1 MWVTGGL
8 EPCSQCRRRLARFKR
23 GTAAILNRQA
33 FRFSST
39 TQITKCSPTS
49 ATKQQSFTHDRQSVL
64 WLWRRGPCQWL
75 QTTSAY
81 RKYFTSAAGALKRG
95 SLRLLKQFPVSV
107 TVAPKCEPCC
117 RPRKSPHFLPEMNHP
132 KKKSFNKIHKEK
144 AEVGQWCW
152 NAWGVEQAANQNN
165 VSFENSNGL
174 KTDYNWWVVSGWSAW
189 SEGLNIAA
197 EARHRGEGW
206 TANCCSLPS

>member
-8 EPCSQCRRRLARFKR
+8 KPCSSLTLDVALQPFSTDKRFGSPQKLR
-23 GTAAILNRQA
+23 SQSQQ
-33 FRFSST
+33 FPPST
-39 TQITKCSPTS
+39 
-49 ATKQQSFTHDRQSVL
+49 TKQQSFTRDRQSIV
-64 WLWRRGPCQWL
+64 WHWRRGPCQLL

-132 KKKSFNKIHKEK
+132 KKIFNKIHKET
-144 AEVGQWCW
+144 AEVGLWGR
-152 NAWGVEQAANQNN
+152 NARGFEQT
-165 VSFENSNGL
+165 EN
-174 KTDYNWWVVSGWSAW
+174 
-189 SEGLNIAA
+189 
-197 EARHRGEGW
+197 
-206 TANCCSLPS
+206 